1 MGATTSQGTG
11 PGAADNIKPKILN
24 GAVAAGNIQPQAL
37 NTYHGDINALANNGN
52 ITAVGEIFASE
63 VTSSGAIYG
72 ASANINGS
80 VIVSGT
86 IAATGAIT
94 SSGAINAASANIN
107 GAVTVS
113 GTIAATGAITSSGA
127 IYGASANINGA
138 VIVSGN
144 ISATGVILSNTT
156 GQLLNTSLNISSG
169 TYTNATSGYTSIMS
183 VNYTP
188 VRSGT
193 NIVVSFDAGFSMNGA
208 GGDSFG
214 SRITVSGNP
223 IITRTQAF
231 VSGGSGETM
240 RGNVLFPLSYLYQ
253 NGTAATTD
261 ISVDGIKLTG
271 DDTLTVNKSQAMLT
285 ITEYVR

>member
-52 ITAVGEIFASE
+52 ITAVGGI
-63 VTSSGAIYG
+63 TSSGAIYG
-72 ASANINGS
+72 ASANINGA

-86 IAATGAIT
+86 ISAVGGIT

-113 GTIAATGAITSSGA
+113 G
-127 IYGASANINGA
+127 NID
-138 VIVSGN
+138 
-144 ISATGVILSNTT
+144 ATGVIRGNGT
-156 GQLLNTSLNISSG
+156 GQLLNTSLNVSSG

-231 VSGGSGETM
+231 VSGGTGDTM

-253 NGTAATTD
+253 NGTAAATT
-261 ISVDGIKLTG
+261 IAVQGIKLTG

>member
-52 ITAVGEIFASE
+52 ITAVGGI
-63 VTSSGAIYG
+63 TSSGAIYG
-72 ASANINGS
+72 ASANINGA
-80 VIVSGT
+80 VIVSGN
-86 IAATGAIT
+86 ISAVGGIT

-107 GAVTVS
+107 GAVIVS

-138 VIVSGN
+138 VIVSGT

-169 TYTNATSGYTSIMS
+169 TYTSISGTYTDIMS
-183 VNYTP
+183 VSYTP

-193 NIVVSFDAGFSMNGA
+193 NIVVGFDANFSINGA

-214 SRITVSGNP
+214 SRIMVSGSP
-223 IITRTQAF
+223 IITRTQTFAT
-231 VSGGSGETM
+231 SGSPGASDI
-240 RGNVLFPLSYLYQ
+240 RGNVLFPVSYLYQ
-253 NGTAATTD
+253 NATAAVTT
-261 ISVDGIKLTG
+261 IAVQAALLTG
-271 DDTLTVNKSQAMLT
+271 EDTLTVNKSQVMLT